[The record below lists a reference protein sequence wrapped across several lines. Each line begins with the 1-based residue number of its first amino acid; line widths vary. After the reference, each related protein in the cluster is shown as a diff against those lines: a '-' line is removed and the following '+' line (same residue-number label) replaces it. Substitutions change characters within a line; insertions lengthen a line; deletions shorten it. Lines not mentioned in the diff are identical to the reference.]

1 VLAYST
7 MSQIGYM
14 FLALGVAGWS
24 AAIFHFMTHAFF
36 KALLFLAAG
45 VVIEALGGEHD
56 IFKMGGL
63 RRKLPTAFWAFVIG
77 AASLSAMPLVT
88 SGFYSKDLIIETSLG
103 SVDGNAW
110 LWLGALAGSLLTSI
124 YAFRLVFVVFFAD
137 QHTQVTAHPRWRMLL
152 PLYVLGALSVISGFV
167 WLPDWMG
174 DFHPLETFLDTALP
188 PLQTVAGSF
197 AYTSVSALLTSLV
210 AVVGVA
216 LATVW
221 LVETRAALERFAAR
235 PTPHDVQDFW
245 LHGWGFDWLYEHVF
259 VIPVKW
265 FARVARDDLVEPA
278 VGGIAWLNVQAWRA
292 LSASQ
297 NGQLRLYIGVAG
309 AGVAV
314 IVALV
319 VLR

>member
-1 VLAYST
+1 V
-7 MSQIGYM
+7 
-14 FLALGVAGWS
+14 LGV
-24 AAIFHFMTHAFF
+24 
-36 KALLFLAAG
+36 
-45 VVIEALGGEHD
+45 
-56 IFKMGGL
+56 
-63 RRKLPTAFWAFVIG
+63 
-77 AASLSAMPLVT
+77 
-88 SGFYSKDLIIETSLG
+88 
-103 SVDGNAW
+103 
-110 LWLGALAGSLLTSI
+110 
-124 YAFRLVFVVFFAD
+124 
-137 QHTQVTAHPRWRMLL
+137 
-152 PLYVLGALSVISGFV
+152 LSVVGGFV
-167 WLPDWMG
+167 WLPGWMG
-174 DFHPLETFLDTALP
+174 GFHPLETFLDTALP
-188 PLQTVAGSF
+188 ATQTVTGSF

-235 PTPHDVQDFW
+235 PTPHDVQEFW

-309 AGVAV
+309 VGLAV
-314 IVALV
+314 ILAFV